1 MAVGASKYCALAKV
15 WESAWEQVRI
25 QNGECSVFVRAPGST
40 GLAINIIE
48 CTCEGEHMQTYT
60 CRLLCSRKG

>member
-1 MAVGASKYCALAKV
+1 MVVGASKYRALAKV
-15 WESAWEQVRI
+15 WESTWEQVRI
-25 QNGECSVFVRAPGST
+25 QNGEGSVFVRAPGYT

-48 CTCEGEHMQTYT
+48 CMCAREHMQTYT